1 MGFEDQKRDNGF
13 LDSNQRDTTAL
24 IREELR

>member
-13 LDSNQRDTTAL
+13 LDSNQRGTTAL